1 MRVLIMPKPSTRPVF
16 LNLLRI
22 HMPVTALASIA
33 HRLAGLLL
41 ALLIPVALY
50 LLDLS
55 LRGQAGFD
63 QASHW
68 LRLNPVR
75 LLLLIPIWALLH
87 HLLAGL
93 RYLLIDIGIG
103 IELAT
108 ARHSARL
115 VTLGA
120 LLLAVLVYGIL
131 L

>member
-1 MRVLIMPKPSTRPVF
+1 
-16 LNLLRI
+16 
-22 HMPVTALASIA
+22 MPVTALTSIA

-41 ALLIPVALY
+41 ALLIPAMLY

-63 QASHW
+63 QVIQW
-68 LRLNPVR
+68 LRLDQVR
-75 LLLLIPIWALLH
+75 LLLLIPIWALSH

-103 IELAT
+103 INLDT

-115 VTLGA
+115 VSVGA
-120 LLLAVLVYGIL
+120 LLLTVLVYGML

>member
-1 MRVLIMPKPSTRPVF
+1 MPKPSPRPVF

-41 ALLIPVALY
+41 ALLIPIVLY

-55 LRGQAGFD
+55 LRGQDGFD
-63 QASHW
+63 QAIQW
-68 LRLNPVR
+68 LRLDAVR
-75 LLLLIPIWALLH
+75 LLLLIPIWALSH

-103 IELAT
+103 VELDT
-108 ARHSARL
+108 ARHTARL
-115 VTLGA
+115 VSIGA
-120 LLLAVLVYGIL
+120 LLLAVFAYGTL

>member
-1 MRVLIMPKPSTRPVF
+1 MTKPSQRPVF

-22 HMPVTALASIA
+22 HMPVTALTSIA

-41 ALLIPVALY
+41 ALLIPAMLY

-63 QASHW
+63 QVIQW
-68 LRLNPVR
+68 LRLDQVR
-75 LLLLIPIWALLH
+75 LLLLIPIWALSH

-103 IELAT
+103 IKLDT

-115 VTLGA
+115 VSVGA
-120 LLLAVLVYGIL
+120 LLLTVLVYGML

>member
-1 MRVLIMPKPSTRPVF
+1 MPKPSPRPVF

-41 ALLIPVALY
+41 ALLIPIVLY

-55 LRGQAGFD
+55 LRGQDGFD
-63 QASHW
+63 QAIEW
-68 LRLNPVR
+68 LRLDAVR
-75 LLLLIPIWALLH
+75 LLLLIPIWALSH

-103 IELAT
+103 VELGT
-108 ARHSARL
+108 ARHTARL
-115 VTLGA
+115 VSIGA
-120 LLLAVLVYGIL
+120 LLLAVFVYGSL